1 MRLLARIYL
10 VFVILFIASAI
21 LGCGVP
27 GNVVM
32 PAAMLDT
39 NPTASPTY
47 VLAGPDA
54 TATATPF
61 QPLDPTAAFLPTNT
75 PPPTFT
81 PFPTFTPTETPT
93 PTVTPF
99 VLDDGTE
106 LEPPEHQINIILL
119 GTDTRRWVKKAR
131 TDVIILVT
139 LNYQLGRVNVTS
151 FPRDLYIDIPG
162 QGMNRINTANV
173 YGGYPLVKKT
183 FKQNFGIKIDHY
195 ILVNFKS
202 FKQII
207 DGMGG
212 LTVNVGE
219 KLADYR
225 AGYWTKIPKGEVHMD
240 ADTVLWYVRS
250 RKTTND
256 LARNRRQQEVLVA
269 IGNKLLSA
277 DAIKNAPKMYDAYD
291 HNVITDIGMFDVI
304 KWIPLAVK
312 LINNPEINHYFIS
325 YKQVYDSI
333 TPGGAMV
340 LIPIKEKL
348 MKVIRQ
354 SQNIK

>member
-1 MRLLARIYL
+1 MRSYLRIYL
-10 VFVILFIASAI
+10 VFVVLFIASTI

-32 PAAMLDT
+32 PAAMLDS
-39 NPTASPTY
+39 NPTTSPTY
-47 VLAGPDA
+47 ILAGPDS
-54 TATATPF
+54 TATPTPF

-93 PTVTPF
+93 PTLTPF
-99 VLDDGTE
+99 VLEDGTE
-106 LEPPEHQINIILL
+106 LEPPEKQINIILL
-119 GTDTRRWVKKAR
+119 GTDTRRSVKKAR

-139 LNYQLGRVNVTS
+139 LNYELGRVNITS
-151 FPRDLYIDIPG
+151 FPRDLYIEIPG
-162 QGMNRINTANV
+162 QGLNRINTANV
-173 YGGYPLVKKT
+173 YGGYPLVKQT
-183 FKQNFGIKIDHY
+183 FKQNFGVKIDHY

-202 FKQII
+202 FKHII

-212 LTVNVGE
+212 LTVNVSQ
-219 KLADYR
+219 KLEDYR

-277 DAIKNAPKMYDAYD
+277 EAIKNAPKMYDAYD
-291 HNVITDIGMFDVI
+291 DAVMTDIGLFDVI
-304 KWIPLAVK
+304 KWVPLAVK
-312 LINNPEINHYFIS
+312 LVNNPEINHYFIK
-325 YKQVYDSI
+325 YGMLYDSI

-340 LIPIKEKL
+340 LIPNMQKVMKL
-348 MKVIRQ
+348 IRQ
-354 SQNIK
+354 SQNIQ